1 MVYMLW
7 FMQEAFRMGEDQRT
21 MVDRIVEDEGYNS
34 RSEFYREAIRDKIR
48 ESQRSHDL
56 RVVRRR
62 QERLEEDDTELV
74 DHDKAMRKA
83 GLDG

>member
-1 MVYMLW
+1 
-7 FMQEAFRMGEDQRT
+7 MQEAFRMGEDQRT

>member
-1 MVYMLW
+1 
-7 FMQEAFRMGEDQRT
+7 MGEDQRT